1 MGETVSPVLRKLL
14 KERRIIR
21 SRTSSRMVAKE
32 LKGSGS
38 DLATA
43 KASYEAGDHK
53 WATVQAY
60 YSIFHAARAL
70 LYNRGFRER
79 SHRGLLKAL
88 AELYPRNTMSG
99 MLVVF
104 EESKNLREDADY
116 GLVYSEQGAGQALE
130 DAKVFFEESKMIL
143 HGSIGDR
150 PPGRVRGEDLLS
162 YLEKSKASRGT
173 ISKRTPKHQAS
184 HGRRQRP

>member
-1 MGETVSPVLRKLL
+1 
-14 KERRIIR
+14 
-21 SRTSSRMVAKE
+21 MVAKE
-32 LKGSGS
+32 LRGSES

-88 AELYPRNTMSG
+88 AELYSRNTLSD

-104 EESKNLREDADY
+104 EESMSLREDADY
-116 GLVYSEQGAGQALE
+116 ELVHSEQGAGEALE
-130 DAKVFFEESKMIL
+130 DAEVFFERSKMIL
-143 HGSIGDR
+143 HSSIDGHR
-150 PPGRVRGEDLLS
+150 RARVQGEDLLS
-162 YLEKSKASRGT
+162 YLEKSKDSRRA
-173 ISKRTPKHQAS
+173 ISKRTRKHQAPR
-184 HGRRQRP
+184 GRRQKL